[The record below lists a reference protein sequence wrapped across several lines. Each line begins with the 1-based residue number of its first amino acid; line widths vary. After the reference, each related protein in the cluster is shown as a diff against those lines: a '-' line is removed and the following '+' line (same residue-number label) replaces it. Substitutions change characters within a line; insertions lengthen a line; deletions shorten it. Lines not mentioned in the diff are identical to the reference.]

1 MMSTI
6 GRTPVIAAPT
16 ARPVNPGSE
25 IGVSI
30 TRFVPNSST
39 SPLTTLKGVPAS
51 ATSSPSSTMRG
62 SRRISS
68 ASASRIASP
77 NPISRTLMAV
87 SGIYVLVDFPRIGIR
102 RVDGKLDGRIHFSGD
117 LRLDLIERGLVRRT
131 IGDQASGVLGDR
143 IPLRHPALLF
153 LLRPVILA
161 GDVADVMPAV
171 TIRVEQEEPRSVA
184 PARAV
189 HQPGRGRVNGAD
201 VLAIDRLRGEAKG
214 RRPGDDVARRRFG
227 EMCVLVVHVVLARED
242 DGQLPELR
250 QIHLLVQDALA

>member
-68 ASASRIASP
+68 ANASRIASP
-77 NPISRTLMAV
+77 NPISRTGGSAFGGTRPTFNG
-87 SGIYVLVDFPRIGIR
+87 SGIDVLVDFSRIRIR
-102 RVDGKLDGRIHFSGD
+102 RIDRELDGRVHFSGD
-117 LRLDLIERGLVRRT
+117 LRLDPVECRAVRHAFGNQPR
-131 IGDQASGVLGDR
+131 DVDRDR
-143 IPLRHPALLF
+143 IPLRHPSLLF
-153 LLRPVILA
+153 LLRPV
-161 GDVADVMPAV
+161 
-171 TIRVEQEEPRSVA
+171 
-184 PARAV
+184 
-189 HQPGRGRVNGAD
+189 
-201 VLAIDRLRGEAKG
+201 VL
-214 RRPGDDVARRRFG
+214 
-227 EMCVLVVHVVLARED
+227 
-242 DGQLPELR
+242 
-250 QIHLLVQDALA
+250 